1 MVRPA
6 ENMPLTK
13 WHGSEGKFCYKM
25 IPFVTKMS
33 PQRGHGSTHSIAEI
47 GTGIGQ
53 TFDWEKLSRIMMFD
67 SALKLGLPSVEA
79 PTQQIPPKIGETEQ
93 TEMF

>member
-47 GTGIGQ
+47 GTGIQ
-53 TFDWEKLSRIMMFD
+53 KANQHTAVAAHVLQKSNMASWE
-67 SALKLGLPSVEA
+67 
-79 PTQQIPPKIGETEQ
+79 IPQ
-93 TEMF
+93 

>member
-13 WHGSEGKFCYKM
+13 WHGSEGNFCYKM
-25 IPFVTKMS
+25 VPFVTKMS

-47 GTGIGQ
+47 GTGIFVYETHMYQ
-53 TFDWEKLSRIMMFD
+53 HMFHIC
-67 SALKLGLPSVEA
+67 LYIYVV
-79 PTQQIPPKIGETEQ
+79 
-93 TEMF
+93 

>member
-1 MVRPA
+1 MRRHFVANFASYKMVRPA

-47 GTGIGQ
+47 GTGMIIL
-53 TFDWEKLSRIMMFD
+53 DY
-67 SALKLGLPSVEA
+67 
-79 PTQQIPPKIGETEQ
+79 KIYPLINLI
-93 TEMF
+93 